1 MHDQQ
6 IISDAMILNTHLRID
21 NVLII
26 GEVYRKQ
33 GKYEEALEVY
43 TKSLD
48 IKTRIYGGDVTGDNH
63 LDVAALYN
71 NIGTVYESLGKY
83 EEALEM
89 HSKSLDIKTRILGGD
104 NHPDVAASIKNI
116 GIVYHNKGDRA
127 AATEMYTGIPYI
139 P

>member
-1 MHDQQ
+1 
-6 IISDAMILNTHLRID
+6 
-21 NVLII
+21 
-26 GEVYRKQ
+26 
-33 GKYEEALEVY
+33 
-43 TKSLD
+43 
-48 IKTRIYGGDVTGDNH
+48 
-63 LDVAALYN
+63 
-71 NIGTVYESLGKY
+71 VYESLGKY